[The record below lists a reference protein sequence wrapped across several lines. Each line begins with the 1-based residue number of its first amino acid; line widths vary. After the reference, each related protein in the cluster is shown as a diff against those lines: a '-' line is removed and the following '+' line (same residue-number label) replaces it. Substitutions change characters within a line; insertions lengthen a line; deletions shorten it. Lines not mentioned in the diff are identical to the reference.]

1 MALRMVFC
9 PECGQQIQVDD
20 SKAFCFC
27 PQCGRKIPVSM
38 ELPQQSIAPQPGT
51 VSQPEALGQALAF
64 SPEIDRKLEE
74 AAFYYQLSQ
83 EKEEAFHQ
91 EEPKYYLK
99 AQDLLVDLSEQYPED
114 YRIWWELCKP
124 VDFWQSSQGTDA
136 WNQYSI
142 NEYYFGKALDYA
154 GLPEKRKLITEH
166 DRYVERKKAAWEAE
180 QQRQR
185 EAEARCLE
193 QERILAEK
201 KAEEQRILE
210 EQRAKEQRIL
220 EEQRAK
226 EQRILEER
234 QAKERRI
241 QEQKRIEEERI
252 RKQEAERK
260 EKERKKQEEERL
272 RKDQE
277 AQRIGAAAN
286 AVLWKALYEKNY
298 VQIDNMF
305 FVMDGENG
313 QSITVV
319 LKKVSN
325 VMYLLAFRSDP
336 HKGNAVYKEQTL
348 SIQFNE
354 QGQGVRFDN
363 TLVRVKG
370 IAPPNDVFGIYH
382 DGRGSLWA
390 SGMKLQSDLEY
401 VSGLVKRAKKP
412 LLSFSKIFV

>member
-1 MALRMVFC
+1 M
-9 PECGQQIQVDD
+9 
-20 SKAFCFC
+20 
-27 PQCGRKIPVSM
+27 
-38 ELPQQSIAPQPGT
+38 
-51 VSQPEALGQALAF
+51 
-64 SPEIDRKLEE
+64 
-74 AAFYYQLSQ
+74 
-83 EKEEAFHQ
+83 
-91 EEPKYYLK
+91 
-99 AQDLLVDLSEQYPED
+99 
-114 YRIWWELCKP
+114 
-124 VDFWQSSQGTDA
+124 
-136 WNQYSI
+136 
-142 NEYYFGKALDYA
+142 
-154 GLPEKRKLITEH
+154 
-166 DRYVERKKAAWEAE
+166 ERKKAAWEAE

-185 EAEARCLE
+185 EAEARRLE

-201 KAEEQRILE
+201 KAEEQRIQE

-319 LKKVSN
+319 LKKFLMLCIYWPFGQILTK
-325 VMYLLAFRSDP
+325 VMPFIKNKPCRFSLMNRDRALGLTIPWFGLRELRRLMTCLGFIMMAGARF
-336 HKGNAVYKEQTL
+336 
-348 SIQFNE
+348 
-354 QGQGVRFDN
+354 GQAG
-363 TLVRVKG
+363 
-370 IAPPNDVFGIYH
+370 
-382 DGRGSLWA
+382 
-390 SGMKLQSDLEY
+390 
-401 VSGLVKRAKKP
+401 
-412 LLSFSKIFV
+412 